1 MAEEDRLVADTPEGA
16 VLGSALGNQQGRG
29 DRGNKPVLIQTNLV
43 SSSCCCIY
51 SLLEQLVEVFGV
63 TGGCTFLSREHRGD
77 RAEGPLALVVVDPD
91 FDLVGREGQDALVP
105 EDVFGG
111 VRRGDHGLD
120 PRRGA
125 RGAEGDHVPES
136 FPVLQLLG
144 DGLDRRTQI
153 CEAVGMSG
161 RREVPADS
169 WTCCRCW
176 HCTWQDPLSQLTLL
190 QHSRMCSLQPTLRE
204 QLPGIIFVFH

>member
-29 DRGNKPVLIQTNLV
+29 DWKQTCPYPNQPRLPELLLH
-43 SSSCCCIY
+43 

-120 PRRGA
+120 PRRGP

-169 WTCCRCW
+169 WTRCRCW

-190 QHSRMCSLQPTLRE
+190 PSTHFKRTTSRYHFCFPLSILL
-204 QLPGIIFVFH
+204 